1 MRATSKYTEGI
12 GERIRTF
19 RRRKKMNQVELGE
32 KLGLSRQMI
41 SGYEN
46 ERLLPPTYMIEK
58 ISDLFEINPWWLLYG
73 VGRPSSE
80 SGIAHN
86 LSMENILRGTEEEL
100 TSTQQTLINY
110 IKADKVAAE
119 RLAMELLDRGYE
131 KRVERTSQ

>member
-19 RRRKKMNQVELGE
+19 RRREKITQSELGE

-80 SGIAHN
+80 SGSASTIPGRI
-86 LSMENILRGTEEEL
+86 SLRSDEEGL
-100 TSTQQTLINY
+100 NDTQLTLINY
-110 IKADKVAAE
+110 IKADRNAAE
-119 RLAMELLDRGYE
+119 KFAMQLLGRWG
-131 KRVERTSQ
+131 KSQLE

>member
-12 GERIRTF
+12 GERIRTL
-19 RRRKKMNQVELGE
+19 RRREKIIQSELGE

-80 SGIAHN
+80 SGSASTIPGRI
-86 LSMENILRGTEEEL
+86 SLRSDEEGL
-100 TSTQQTLINY
+100 NDTQLTLINY
-110 IKADKVAAE
+110 IKADRDAAE
-119 RLAMELLDRGYE
+119 KLAMELLGRWG
-131 KRVERTSQ
+131 KSQLE

>member
-12 GERIRTF
+12 GERIRTL
-19 RRRKKMNQVELGE
+19 RRREKIKQTELGE

-46 ERLLPPTYMIEK
+46 ERVLPPTYMIEK

-80 SGIAHN
+80 SGSASTIPGRI
-86 LSMENILRGTEEEL
+86 SLRSDEEGL
-100 TSTQQTLINY
+100 NDTQLTLINY
-110 IKADKVAAE
+110 IKADRDAAE
-119 RLAMELLDRGYE
+119 KLAMELLGRWG
-131 KRVERTSQ
+131 KSQLE